1 MGNRGWAASV
11 TATAKKNTTRII
23 EKHTCLYTGR
33 RVSSRMSDH
42 QEEQKLGKVYD
53 GQLMRR
59 LAVYLL
65 PYKLAVAAAVVF
77 LIANS
82 MLQIVGPWLTKL
94 AVDRYLAPAPNTIP
108 AWLEAWLSKEP
119 YAGLTQI
126 SGIYL
131 CVMVLGLVL
140 SFVQGYLMQWTG
152 QKAMFDLRRK
162 LVEHLQRVDVA
173 YYDRTPVGRLL
184 TRVTSDVDAL
194 NELFASGV
202 VAVLGDLCVIV
213 FLLIAMVK
221 MSVGLTLLLLAV
233 TPLILLVTINFR
245 RTVRDSN
252 RRIRTAIA
260 RINAFL
266 QEHVTGVSVVQLMN
280 REQRAGEEFDER
292 NREHMDAFKVA
303 ITAYG
308 WFYPAV
314 EFLGMLALAAL
325 LSYGGYR
332 IRENALTL
340 GALIAFFQYAM
351 RFFRPIQ
358 DLSEKYNILQTAMA
372 AAERTFQL
380 LDTQPSV
387 VSPPNTTPLP
397 PGALAVEFDHVWFAY
412 KDEDWVLRDV
422 SFRIEPGETIAVVGH
437 TGAGKTTLTNLL
449 LRFYDIQK
457 GAIKLGGVDIRELDP
472 HDLRRHFGIVL
483 QDPFLFTGTLASN
496 IRLGTEMIT
505 GEQLR
510 EASAR
515 VNLLD
520 FVETL
525 DNKFEQEVRERGSG
539 LSTGQKQLISFA
551 RALAHNPRFLILDE
565 ATSSVDTE
573 TEQKIRDALGNLIE
587 GRTSVVIA
595 HRLSTVQRADRI
607 FVMHKGQLRES
618 GSHQQLLGQ
627 RGLYWRL
634 YQLQYKDQEV
644 SRR

>member
-1 MGNRGWAASV
+1 
-11 TATAKKNTTRII
+11 
-23 EKHTCLYTGR
+23 
-33 RVSSRMSDH
+33 MSDH

-53 GQLMRR
+53 AHLMRR
-59 LAVYLL
+59 LAVYLI
-65 PYKLAVAAAVVF
+65 PYKFAVVAAVVF
-77 LIANS
+77 LVLNS

-94 AVDRYLAPAPNTIP
+94 AVDRYLAPAPHTVP
-108 AWLEAWLSKEP
+108 AWLEVWLARDA
-119 YAGLTQI
+119 YTGLTQI
-126 SGIYL
+126 SVLYL
-131 CVMVLGLVL
+131 GVMLL
-140 SFVQGYLMQWTG
+140 SLIFSFAQGYLMQWTG

-184 TRVTSDVDAL
+184 TRVTTDVDAL

-202 VAVLGDLCVIV
+202 VAILGDLCVIL
-213 FLLIAMVK
+213 FLLTAMVK
-221 MSVGLTLLLLAV
+221 MSIGLTLLLLAV
-233 TPLILLVTINFR
+233 TPLILLVTMRFR
-245 RTVRDSN
+245 RDVRDSN

-266 QEHVTGVSVVQLMN
+266 QEHVTGVSVVQLFN
-280 REQRAGEEFDER
+280 REKRAGGEFEER
-292 NREHMDAFKVA
+292 NREHMDAFKEA

-325 LSYGGYR
+325 LSYGGFR
-332 IRENALTL
+332 IRQEDLTL
-340 GALIAFFQYAM
+340 GALVAFFQYAM

-358 DLSEKYNILQTAMA
+358 DLSEKYSILQTAMA

-380 LDTQPSV
+380 LDTQPAV
-387 VSPPNTTPLP
+387 VAPGQAASLP
-397 PGALAVEFDHVWFAY
+397 PGGLAVEFDHVWFAY

-457 GAIKLGGVDIRELDP
+457 GAIKLGGVDIRDLDP
-472 HDLRRHFGIVL
+472 HELRRHFGIVL

-496 IRLGTEMIT
+496 IRLGTETIT
-505 GEQLR
+505 NEQLR
-510 EASAR
+510 EAAER

-520 FVETL
+520 FVDTL
-525 DNKFEQEVRERGSG
+525 EAKFEHEVRERGSG

-573 TEQKIRDALGNLIE
+573 TEQKIRDALVNLIE
-587 GRTSVVIA
+587 GRTSIVIA

-618 GSHQQLLGQ
+618 GTHQQLLAL

-644 SRR
+644 SKG

>member
-1 MGNRGWAASV
+1 
-11 TATAKKNTTRII
+11 
-23 EKHTCLYTGR
+23 
-33 RVSSRMSDH
+33 MSDH

-59 LAVYLL
+59 LSVFLL
-65 PYKLAVAAAVVF
+65 PYKLAVFAAVVF

-82 MLQIVGPWLTKL
+82 LLQIAGPWLTKL
-94 AVDRYLAPAPNTIP
+94 AVDRFLAPAPHTIP
-108 AWLEAWLSKEP
+108 PWLDAWLSRDA
-119 YAGLTQI
+119 YTGLTQI
-126 SGIYL
+126 SAVYLGI
-131 CVMVLGLVL
+131 MILGLL
-140 SFVQGYLMQWTG
+140 FNFLQGYLMQWVG
-152 QKAMFDLRRK
+152 QHAMFDLRRK
-162 LVEHLQRVDVA
+162 LVEHLQRVDVS

-202 VAVLGDLCVIV
+202 VAILGDVCVIA
-213 FLLIAMVK
+213 FLLTAMIQ
-221 MSVGLTLLLLAV
+221 MSPGLTLLLLAV
-233 TPLILLVTINFR
+233 TPLILLVTLRFR
-245 RTVRDSN
+245 RDVRDSN

-266 QEHVTGVSVVQLMN
+266 QEHVTGVSVVQLFN
-280 REQRAGEEFDER
+280 RERRASDDFETH
-292 NREHMDAFKVA
+292 NREHMDAFKEA

-308 WFYPAV
+308 WFYPVV

-380 LDTQPSV
+380 LDTQPTVTAPAQAASLP
-387 VSPPNTTPLP
+387 SGPLT
-397 PGALAVEFDHVWFAY
+397 VEFEHVWFAY
-412 KDEDWVLRDV
+412 KDEDWVLRDL

-449 LRFYDIQK
+449 LHFYDIQK
-457 GAIKLGGVDIRELDP
+457 GAIRLGGVDIRALDP
-472 HDLRRHFGIVL
+472 RDLRRHFGIVL

-496 IRLGTEMIT
+496 IRLGTAAIDDT
-505 GEQLR
+505 QLR
-510 EASAR
+510 EAAGR
-515 VNLLD
+515 VNLAD
-520 FVETL
+520 FVQTL
-525 DNKFEQEVRERGSG
+525 DAGFAHEVRERGAG

-573 TEQKIRDALGNLIE
+573 TEQKIRDALANLIE
-587 GRTSVVIA
+587 GRTSIVIA
-595 HRLSTVQRADRI
+595 HRLSTIQRADRI

-618 GSHQQLLGQ
+618 GTHQQLLAQ

-644 SRR
+644 GRS